1 MAHCILY
8 IYLYI
13 LTTTTSALVEKK
25 EVRYITER
33 SANGLTENT
42 ENPQTQLGGKIA
54 RDFSHYSTLESK
66 GRTTIKGQKG

>member
-1 MAHCILY
+1 MAHYILY

-54 RDFSHYSTLESK
+54 RRLQPLLDFGK
-66 GRTTIKGQKG
+66 QRTDDH

>member
-1 MAHCILY
+1 MAHCITY

-13 LTTTTSALVEKK
+13 LTTTTSALVEKE

-54 RDFSHYSTLESK
+54 RRLQPLLDFGK
-66 GRTTIKGQKG
+66 QRTDDH